1 MTSTDAEIARNV
13 RREFSKR
20 PVDATRLDVQVAQ
33 GKVSLAGIVGQ
44 LRDQPNVDLKD
55 EISTVIKQLM
65 RDRLVKEVQD
75 LTRLIHAD
83 KDAEESNSRGRIRP
97 GR

>member
-13 RREFSKR
+13 RREFGKR
-20 PVDATRLDVQVAQ
+20 PVDATRLDVQVTQ
-33 GKVSLAGIVGQ
+33 GRVSLAGIVGQ
-44 LRDQPNVDLKD
+44 LRDQRDINLKD
-55 EISTVIKQLM
+55 EMSTIIKQLM

-75 LTRLIHAD
+75 MTRLVQTE
-83 KDAEESNSRGRIRP
+83 KEAEDTNTRGRIRP